1 MNLRSAHHLMI
12 LCTSWMVGFNL
23 ASAQEQQDDFY
34 EEPLPVSG
42 APAQDYVPTPAGWL
56 HKTCVY
62 KMPDNG
68 GSIEHKDNKNIWL

>member
-1 MNLRSAHHLMI
+1 
-12 LCTSWMVGFNL
+12 MVGFNL

-68 GSIEHKDNKNIWL
+68 GSIEHKDKSYFIVRGKNWAQLLK